1 MAGATFGWP
10 AKGPYNAI
18 LSAAAP
24 SSIPQ
29 GLKQQLAPDG
39 VLIIPVGDAKQALVK
54 VVRIGA
60 SDKFEET
67 NIEPV
72 KFVPLLSG
80 VVR

>member
-1 MAGATFGWP
+1 E
-10 AKGPYNAI
+10 
-18 LSAAAP
+18 
-24 SSIPQ
+24 
-29 GLKQQLAPDG
+29 LKQQLAPDG
-39 VLIIPVGDAKQALVK
+39 VLIIPVGDVEQALIK

-60 SDKFEET
+60 SDNFEET